1 MSYSIN
7 EAKNDQALDI
17 DLALQL
23 RDSSAL
29 YTLAAQVK
37 EQGDDE
43 HAEVLRDI
51 ARRIDREDM
60 AYDEARDNGEI

>member
-7 EAKNDQALDI
+7 EAKNDQTLDI
-17 DLALQL
+17 DLALQT
-23 RDSSAL
+23 RDSEAL
-29 YTLAAQVK
+29 YHWARIVK

-43 HAEVLRDI
+43 KAEALRDT

-60 AYDEARDNGEI
+60 SYDEARDNGEI